1 MKISKMMRHI
11 ENPGIVKTVY
21 SDIFRR
27 IQIYSPMFSL
37 VQGHSGRLRC
47 IEPYSVIFRLLC
59 NPYI

>member
-1 MKISKMMRHI
+1 MKMSKMMRHI

-37 VQGHSGRLRC
+37 VQGHSGRLTYVEAYSGI
-47 IEPYSVIFRLLC
+47 IEVY
-59 NPYI
+59 

>member
-21 SDIFRR
+21 SDILRR

-37 VQGHSGRLRC
+37 VQGHSGRLTYVEAYSGI
-47 IEPYSVIFRLLC
+47 IEVY
-59 NPYI
+59 